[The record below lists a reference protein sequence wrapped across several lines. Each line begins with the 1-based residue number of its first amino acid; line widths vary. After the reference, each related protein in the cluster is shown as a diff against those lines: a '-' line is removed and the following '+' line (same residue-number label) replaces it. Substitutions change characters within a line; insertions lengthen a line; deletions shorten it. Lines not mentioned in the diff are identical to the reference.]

1 MLRPVLDVAKR
12 SHISRAPSTH
22 CFAASHALRRES
34 LALQHARQGLQ
45 ARHIMMTRV
54 SNSRGGDGARLDRGA
69 DEGMR
74 RRGCSGPL
82 AVEVCFTK

>member
-12 SHISRAPSTH
+12 SHISRASSTH

-45 ARHIMMTRV
+45 ARHMMTRM
-54 SNSRGGDGARLDRGA
+54 SNSRGGDDTRLDGDA
-69 DEGMR
+69 GGMR
-74 RRGCSGPL
+74 VAPH
-82 AVEVCFTK
+82 TP

>member
-45 ARHIMMTRV
+45 ARHIMMTRG
-54 SNSRGGDGARLDRGA
+54 RGGDGTRLDRGA
-69 DEGMR
+69 EEGMR
-74 RRGCSGPL
+74 IPVL
-82 AVEVCFTK
+82 ALLGV

>member
-45 ARHIMMTRV
+45 ARHIMMRRM
-54 SNSRGGDGARLDRGA
+54 SNSRGGDDTRLDRGA
-69 DEGMR
+69 GGHEEEGAA
-74 RRGCSGPL
+74 S
-82 AVEVCFTK
+82 AVEVCFMKYS